1 MLSENP
7 VKYRVEVG
15 AHKQKKCRVA
25 DPGVESGN
33 RTPFVFV

>member
-25 DPGVESGN
+25 DLERFSRN

>member
-25 DPGVESGN
+25 DLEKVFRR